1 MGYVSLMGP
10 DGRVKAKAD
19 FSSDSAPFVS
29 PEISNDGFLTD
40 LEISLARERLEVV
53 LNGDDCGYGGP
64 LGLGGWGGI
73 NELCVQPWNM
83 GGPAREKTP
92 DGYSMKVKLAVV
104 EEYRERLGYIFHT
117 QKRTEPREVEVTIR
131 WEHGKIRLYQC
142 EPPVYIPPTPP
153 APIPELI
160 PELKRTGNLLV
171 SGIRDYLK
179 ETPVQ
184 TASVLDGV
192 FSFVDLAFSYFDA
205 TLSGNE
211 DQVAKNP

>member
-1 MGYVSLMGP
+1 MGP
-10 DGRVKAKAD
+10 DGRVRAKAD
-19 FSSDSAPFVS
+19 FSAESAPFPS

-40 LEISLARERLEVV
+40 LEISVARERLEEV
-53 LNGDDCGYGGP
+53 LNGKACGYGGP

-92 DGYSMKVKLAVV
+92 DGYSMKVKLALV
-104 EEYRERLGYIFHT
+104 EEYRERLGYIFHAPKQT
-117 QKRTEPREVEVTIR
+117 QPQEVEVTIR

-142 EPPVYIPPTPP
+142 EPLVYIPPAPQP
-153 APIPELI
+153 PIPELI

-179 ETPVQ
+179 EAPVQ
-184 TASVLDGV
+184 TASILDGM
-192 FSFVDLAFSYFDA
+192 FSLVNFAFSYFDSP
-205 TLSGNE
+205 LSG
-211 DQVAKNP
+211 DQDAVAKNP